1 MRKSRKL
8 VIAVKCDHC
17 NTQTETF
24 VCDVVG
30 HRFCMVQYV
39 GHPPTKDCMTDY
51 YKENKY
57 V

>member
-1 MRKSRKL
+1 M
-8 VIAVKCDHC
+8 AVKCDHC
-17 NTQTETF
+17 NNQTETF

-30 HRFCMVQYV
+30 HRFCIKQYV